1 MQVTTTAELLQLY
14 VDAEAKI
21 LAGQSVRFGERQLT
35 LPDLVE
41 VRKERIRL
49 QALLSSEL
57 AGGRSR
63 FSQANFNGGPGG
75 WHEGAEW
82 NRC

>member
-1 MQVTTTAELLQLY
+1 MITTADLLQLY
-14 VDAEAKI
+14 IDAEAKI

-49 QALLSSEL
+49 EALLL
-57 AGGRSR
+57 TQTNGGRTR
-63 FSQANFNGGPGG
+63 FGQADFSGGRGG
-75 WHEGAEW
+75 YEGAEW

>member
-1 MQVTTTAELLQLY
+1 MSITSTALLLQLY
-14 VDAEAKI
+14 VDAEANI

-49 QALLSSEL
+49 QALLDSEL

-63 FSQANFNGGPGG
+63 FSQADFTGGHGG
-75 WHEGAEW
+75 YEGAEW
-82 NRC
+82 NRY

>member
-1 MQVTTTAELLQLY
+1 MPTTAELLQTY

-49 QALLSSEL
+49 QALLASEL

-63 FSQANFNGGPGG
+63 FSQADFSGGRGG
-75 WHEGAEW
+75 FEGAEW
-82 NRC
+82 NRG